1 MKRPHALFCIAPARP
16 AQLEVRLIEMPKPRA
31 GEVLVAQRASSINP
45 IDAKRAAGYG
55 KRLLSLRGAGRFPL
69 VLGNDV
75 AGIVQE
81 AGPGASD
88 LKPGTLVFGLKPTG
102 ASGAHA
108 SHVAVPRQ
116 WLRTAP
122 AGSDPVALGALP
134 YSFTTVWLA
143 MEGAGLSAKTARGRK
158 VLVSG
163 AAGGLGQLAL
173 QLLRH
178 WGAVVTAVDLQR
190 NLDRCAGLGAAALV
204 ARESAAMVL
213 LPADFAAILNFAS
226 WEDDALLAGYLD
238 RDALGYATT
247 VHPLLGNFDRHG
259 FLKALWTTRRQK
271 AAGRATVKARSESA
285 RYAWTVFRPSGAAL
299 DALAEG
305 VSEGWL
311 QLPIGIAATLDDAS
325 AGFAHVEAG
334 KPGRA
339 VLTLGDR

>member
-1 MKRPHALFCIAPARP
+1 MNHPHALFCLAPTRP
-16 AQLEVRLIEMPKPRA
+16 PQLEVRPIELPKLRA

-45 IDAKRAAGYG
+45 IDAKRAGGYG
-55 KRLLSLRGAGRFPL
+55 QRLLSLRGAGRFPL

-81 AGPGASD
+81 AGPGVAD
-88 LKPGTLVFGLKPTG
+88 LQPGTLVFGLKPTG
-102 ASGAHA
+102 ACGAHA

-143 MEGAGLSAKTARGRK
+143 MEGAGLSAATARGRK

-173 QLLRH
+173 QLLRR
-178 WGAVVTAVDLQR
+178 WGAVVTAVDLGR

-204 ARESAAMVL
+204 ARESPDMAR
-213 LPADFAAILNFAS
+213 LPADFAGVLNFGS
-226 WEDDALLAGYLD
+226 WDDDALLAGHLE

-259 FLKALWTTRRQK
+259 FLRAIWTTRQQK
-271 AAGRATVKARSESA
+271 AAGRAAVRTRSASA
-285 RYAWTVFRPSGAAL
+285 RYAWTVFQPSSAAL

-305 VSEGWL
+305 VAAGWL
-311 QLPIGIAATLDDAS
+311 QLPLGIAATLDDAR

-339 VLTLGDR
+339 VLRLGDR